1 MTFYNKNVAQQSVHP
16 TLGILARFQA
26 FFYASAFFQLDGVPP
41 PAPARVTQ
49 TVGWQRQ
56 RANAK
61 PYLIRRFRFAIGAEI
76 QNHFLAVALFK
87 V

>member
-1 MTFYNKNVAQQSVHP
+1 VKIRAPDRGHP
-16 TLGILARFQA
+16 SKFW
-26 FFYASAFFQLDGVPP
+26 FFDSL
-41 PAPARVTQ
+41 
-49 TVGWQRQ
+49 VGWQRQ